1 MGLLA
6 AGYWPTTYWPTNYW
20 PDDYWPGFE
29 AEESANVK
37 FTKGAD
43 TFQFSKGR
51 SYPLHDPAQVSVITD
66 LSESKQM
73 YTFDKDV
80 IVHHYKLY
88 FKNLS
93 QTDYNNFSNW
103 LRSIAV
109 GPKNTFTYKDEDGNN
124 HTVRLFNTQNP
135 LKKISHENF
144 EGTIELRKEI

>member
-6 AGYWPTTYWPTNYW
+6 AGHWPTTHWPKNHW
-20 PDDYWPGFE
+20 PDGHWPEFG

-37 FTKGAD
+37 FTKGAN

-51 SYPLHDPAQVSVITD
+51 SYPLDDPAQVSVITD
-66 LSESKQM
+66 FSEGNQI
-73 YTFDKDV
+73 YTLDKNV
-80 IVHHYKLY
+80 IGQLYKLY

-93 QTDYNNFSNW
+93 QTDYNNFSDW
-103 LRSIAV
+103 LRNIAV

-124 HTVRLFNTQNP
+124 NTVRLLNTKNP

-144 EGTIELRKEI
+144 KGTIELRKEI